1 MRGWWRRPSRP
12 SPAPAATSPG
22 PARPA
27 TSRTPRSCQR
37 GRPSS
42 GRGSSPAPSV
52 TRSRTGMTL
61 MTAWRR
67 LIMTRTTAGWREILK
82 PLRLSRE
89 NNRSVEC
96 PVSGG
101 VSCSMLSSEQGTLLS
116 VLELHWR
123 PDAGL
128 HQPRRGVE
136 AVHTEA
142 AGRGKLPSQL
152 SWRLGDLL
160 LQGLHCK
167 WVKHTANCTAWT
179 CAVLNDLLFSS
190 LSMNLPAMRFWAG
203 REDPPPWKVLPK
215 KSTVSVI
222 RQPSLWSTTSCRTS
236 TGRCPAPSC
245 EIVADMQQ
253 INILLD
259 ATRGQAKYQEGDT
272 SRLSQ
277 LILRR
282 LFWGLKTF
290 RFCELLFSE
299 WQRKAASKSKGPEN
313 E

>member
-27 TSRTPRSCQR
+27 TSRTPRSSQR

-179 CAVLNDLLFSS
+179 CAVLNDLLFLVWVWTCLQWGSG
-190 LSMNLPAMRFWAG
+190 LEEKIHHRGRFYQ
-203 REDPPPWKVLPK
+203 R
-215 KSTVSVI
+215 S
-222 RQPSLWSTTSCRTS
+222 QQFLWSVSLLCDPQHCAGQVQGAALHHHVRLL
-236 TGRCPAPSC
+236 
-245 EIVADMQQ
+245 Q
-253 INILLD
+253 IC
-259 ATRGQAKYQEGDT
+259 
-272 SRLSQ
+272 SR
-277 LILRR
+277 
-282 LFWGLKTF
+282 
-290 RFCELLFSE
+290 
-299 WQRKAASKSKGPEN
+299 
-313 E
+313 